1 MPRLSDGTPELPPP
15 PPPPPSGWPRGLA
28 SLLGLP
34 CGVPVGLPRG
44 VVLFAA
50 FDFAVFGFSEA
61 TADVEL
67 LLLPPPRGEAAPPR
81 GVRLP
86 EPRSDDASC
95 LATALDA
102 APPVLVLRAL
112 RGRSPSSA
120 TKPSAFS
127 GATTGFA
134 AFPAPR
140 GFSADDDDPAPRALR
155 GVLTFPLDDVLA
167 SAPPRGVL
175 ALAAGAIVR
184 DWTAYPRP
192 PKSRQ
197 TLCKTLDRFFF
208 SSTTRGGRLRF
219 RVLRQDFASI
229 SPAFRQGLAK
239 SAERAHGAPAGR
251 PERRRGRSV
260 GGGASRGHQKRR
272 FDARGRCHRSV
283 VRRWSGNGCGGG
295 CCCWLWC

>member
-192 PKSRQ
+192 PKSLAPD
-197 TLCKTLDRFFF
+197 TLQDSRPFLFVPHQLL
-208 SSTTRGGRLRF
+208 SS
-219 RVLRQDFASI
+219 
-229 SPAFRQGLAK
+229 LA
-239 SAERAHGAPAGR
+239 H
-251 PERRRGRSV
+251 RRGWARLGPS
-260 GGGASRGHQKRR
+260 GRR
-272 FDARGRCHRSV
+272 ARLAV
-283 VRRWSGNGCGGG
+283 
-295 CCCWLWC
+295 

>member
-192 PKSRQ
+192 PKSLAPD
-197 TLCKTLDRFFF
+197 TLQDSRPFLFLINYQGGAPSF
-208 SSTTRGGRLRF
+208 SCSSPG
-219 RVLRQDFASI
+219 LRQHLASI
-229 SPAFRQGLAK
+229 SPGSRQ
-239 SAERAHGAPAGR
+239 
-251 PERRRGRSV
+251 ERRARPWS
-260 GGGASRGHQKRR
+260 ARR
-272 FDARGRCHRSV
+272 EA
-283 VRRWSGNGCGGG
+283 
-295 CCCWLWC
+295 